1 MVPGSTIVFAS
12 GILAGLHVIDP
23 WYAGACAVAGAI
35 AGDAAS
41 YELGRHHRDAMLSM
55 WPLSKHPVL
64 VARGEAYFAHGGAKA
79 VFVGRFLGPVRA
91 IVPLVA
97 GMAWMPPRHFYAV
110 NVLSAF
116 GWAAAHLV
124 PGILF
129 GASLALAGAVS
140 SRLVGLVALV
150 VFGFWVVTHVTKLV
164 MRHGWPY
171 VHRLRVRIQRYAQ
184 TEHTPFGRALGRLFD
199 PTQHEPIALLVSAVM
214 LVGGAWLFLG
224 VVEDVVTNDTLVD
237 VDRAIYMWLSSV
249 RTRFGDD
256 VMVVITELGGVYVMS
271 AVVGA
276 VALWFAVTRRFRTL
290 AYWLSAAIFS
300 QALVFALKYAL
311 GRVRPPGAN
320 GVIEGFSF
328 PSGHAAQSL
337 VVFGFLAFLLGHG
350 KPAWQQTAYTAG
362 AATIALLVALS
373 RLYLGV
379 HWFSDVV
386 ASFGLATA
394 WIALLAIAY
403 IQHVHE
409 RLLRAT
415 PVLLIVLATMTF
427 VGGGYAGGHHAEDMA
442 RYAKQTRLPVI
453 ALDAWRAQEYASLDA
468 ARTEVNGDLDES
480 FSLQWASP
488 STGITHALVQAG
500 WAEPARWAS
509 SAVLLWLVPS
519 TPIAQ
524 LPVVP
529 KLHRGEP
536 PALTFVHTRDVR
548 ERLVLRLWHVA
559 DAEEQAVERVPI
571 FVGMITRE
579 RSHPEWHL
587 VTVTNTVSDDVPPAK
602 ALTAAL
608 SGWHTATRSRASGPG
623 VLLAWRDSS
632 VVHGN

>member
-1 MVPGSTIVFAS
+1 
-12 GILAGLHVIDP
+12 VIDP

-35 AGDAAS
+35 AGDATS

-55 WPLSKHPVL
+55 WPLSKHPAL
-64 VARGEAYFAHGGAKA
+64 VARGEAYFVHGGAKA
-79 VFVGRFLGPVRA
+79 VFVGRFLGPARA

-97 GMAWMPPRHFYAV
+97 GMANMPPLHFYSV
-110 NVLSAF
+110 NVVSAF

-150 VFGFWVVTHVTKLV
+150 AAGFWVVTHVTKLV
-164 MRHGWPY
+164 MRRGWPY
-171 VHRLRVRIQRYAQ
+171 VHRLRVRIQQYAQ
-184 TEHTPFGRALGRLFD
+184 TTHGPFGRVFGRLFD
-199 PTQHEPIALLVSAVM
+199 PTQHEPMAILVSAVL

-256 VMVVITELGGVYVMS
+256 VMVVITELSGVYVMS
-271 AVVGA
+271 SVV
-276 VALWFAVTRRFRTL
+276 VALAIWFAVTRRFRTL

-311 GRVRPPGAN
+311 GRARPPGAH

-350 KPAWQQTAYTAG
+350 KPMWQQTAYTAG

-373 RLYLGV
+373 RLYLGA

-409 RLLRAT
+409 RRLRAA
-415 PVLLIVLATMTF
+415 PVLLILLATMTF
-427 VGGGYAGGHHAEDMA
+427 VGGWYAGNHHTEDLA
-442 RYAKQTRLPVI
+442 RYAKQVRLPVMT
-453 ALDAWRAQEYASLDA
+453 LDAWRARDYEALDA
-468 ARTEVNGDLDES
+468 ARTEVNGDLDEP
-480 FSLQWASP
+480 FTVQWAASRD
-488 STGITHALVQAG
+488 GVARALERAG
-500 WAEPARWAS
+500 WTVPAAWRS
-509 SAVLLWLVPS
+509 SALLLWLVPS

-524 LPVVP
+524 LPVLP

-536 PALTFVHTRDVR
+536 PALTFIHVVDTR
-548 ERLVLRLWHVA
+548 ERLVLRLWHLA
-559 DAEEQAVERVPI
+559 DAEAPAGLVVPI

-587 VTVTNTVSDDVPPAK
+587 VTVTNTISDDVAPTK
-602 ALTAAL
+602 ALAGAW
-608 SGWHTATRSRASGPG
+608 SNEHAQVRPRASGPD
-623 VLLAWRDSS
+623 VLLVW
-632 VVHGN
+632 